1 MIDYHIKFVSTLLFQ
16 TVDKLTSLI
25 SGMKQK
31 SEFLATKADVGL
43 DKMVEENNTLQQRL
57 MSSIGSSDGSLP
69 QVRIFLCLI

>member
-43 DKMVEENNTLQQRL
+43 DKMVEENSTLQQRL
-57 MSSIGSSDGSLP
+57 ISSLGSSDGSLP